1 MGCIIGALGILKSLL
16 LRVYF
21 ISKFRTEEKYLPEEN
36 QSVDK
41 TCNSHGEDLLRK
53 IAEHPCYDKTAQH
66 KYGRIHL
73 AVAPKCNIQ
82 CNFCVREFDCVNE
95 SRPGV
100 TSKVLSPQEAL
111 EKTRQIVAD
120 YPFIKVVG
128 IAGPGDP
135 LANDATFE
143 TFELIKK
150 EFPGLT
156 LCMSTNGLLLPEK
169 LQDLVRVGVSTL
181 TVTVNAIDP
190 EIQAKIV
197 DHIVYHGKVYRGVEA
212 AEIQVKN
219 QLEGIKAAV
228 DAGMVVKVNTVLVPG
243 INDRHVIEIAKKIS
257 ELGVYIMNVMPLI
270 NQGAFANIEPPT
282 AEERKAVQEAC
293 EPYVM
298 QMRHCRQCRADAYG
312 LLAQDMS
319 QMSEERRKIIKIQTK
334 EDMEKPREILK
345 NNGK

>member
-1 MGCIIGALGILKSLL
+1 MENYDNSPASG
-16 LRVYF
+16 
-21 ISKFRTEEKYLPEEN
+21 EE
-36 QSVDK
+36 
-41 TCNSHGEDLLRK
+41 LLRK
-53 IAEHPCYDKTAQH
+53 IAEHPCYDKKAQH
-66 KYGRIHL
+66 RYGRIHL

-100 TSKVLSPQEAL
+100 TSKVLTPEEAL

-135 LANDATFE
+135 LANDETFE
-143 TFELIKK
+143 TFELIKN
-150 EFPGLT
+150 EFPELT

-169 LQDLVRVGVSTL
+169 LQDILRVGVSTL

-197 DHIVYHGKVYRGVEA
+197 DHIVYHGKVYRGIEA
-212 AEIQVKN
+212 AEIHVKN

-228 DAGMVVKVNTVLVPG
+228 DAGLVVKVNTVLVPG
-243 INDRHVIEIAKKIS
+243 INDRHVIEIARKLN

-270 NQGAFANIEPPT
+270 SQGAFANIEPPT

-312 LLAQDMS
+312 LLSQDMS
-319 QMSEERRKIIKIQTK
+319 QMSEERRKLIKIQTK
-334 EDMEKPREILK
+334 EGMEKAKEILK
-345 NNGK
+345 KNGKEKA

>member
-1 MGCIIGALGILKSLL
+1 M
-16 LRVYF
+16 
-21 ISKFRTEEKYLPEEN
+21 PEEEN
-36 QSVDK
+36 PINETD
-41 TCNSHGEDLLRK
+41 NGPGFEEELLRK
-53 IAEHPCYDKTAQH
+53 IAEHPCYDKKAQH

-100 TSKVLSPQEAL
+100 TSKVLTPQEAL
-111 EKTRQIVAD
+111 EKTRQILAD

-135 LANDATFE
+135 LANDETFE

-150 EFPGLT
+150 EFPELT

-169 LQDLVRVGVSTL
+169 LQDILRVGVSTL

-228 DAGMVVKVNTVLVPG
+228 DAGVVVKVNTVLIPG
-243 INDRHVIEIAKKIS
+243 INDKHVVEIARKIN
-257 ELGVYIMNVMPLI
+257 ELGVYIMNIMPLI
-270 NQGAFANIEPPT
+270 NQGAFADIEPPT
-282 AEERKAVQEAC
+282 AEERKAIQEAC

-312 LLAQDMS
+312 LLSQDMS
-319 QMSEERRKIIKIQTK
+319 QISEKRRKLIKIHTK
-334 EDMEKPREILK
+334 EDMERAKEILEK
-345 NNGK
+345 NGKEEV

>member
-1 MGCIIGALGILKSLL
+1 
-16 LRVYF
+16 
-21 ISKFRTEEKYLPEEN
+21 LPEEDN
-36 QSVDK
+36 PINEIDNGPK
-41 TCNSHGEDLLRK
+41 FEEELLRK
-53 IAEHPCYDKTAQH
+53 IAEHPCYDKKAQH
-66 KYGRIHL
+66 KFGRVHL

-100 TSKVLSPQEAL
+100 TSKVLTPQEAL
-111 EKTRQIVAD
+111 EKTKQILAE

-143 TFELIKK
+143 TFELIKN
-150 EFPGLT
+150 EFPEIT

-169 LQDLVRVGVSTL
+169 LQDLLRLGVSTL

-197 DHIVYHGKVYRGVEA
+197 NHIVYHGKVYRGVEA
-212 AEIQVKN
+212 AEIQIKN

-228 DAGMVVKVNTVLVPG
+228 DAGVVVKVNTVLIPG
-243 INDRHVIEIAKKIS
+243 INDKHVVEIARKLH

-270 NQGAFANIEPPT
+270 NQGAFADIEPPT

-312 LLAQDMS
+312 LLSQDMS
-319 QMSEERRKIIKIQTK
+319 QMSEERRKLIKIQTK
-334 EDMEKPREILK
+334 EDLEKAREILK
-345 NNGK
+345 TDGKEEACEE

>member
-1 MGCIIGALGILKSLL
+1 MP
-16 LRVYF
+16 
-21 ISKFRTEEKYLPEEN
+21 EKN
-36 QSVDK
+36 QSVENPDN
-41 TCNSHGEDLLRK
+41 TPEYGEELLRK
-53 IAEHPCYDKTAQH
+53 IAEHPCYDKKAQH

-150 EFPGLT
+150 EFPELT

-169 LQDLVRVGVSTL
+169 LQDILRVGVSTL
-181 TVTVNAIDP
+181 TVTVNAVDP

-212 AEIQVKN
+212 AEIQIKN
-219 QLEGIKAAV
+219 QLDGIKAAI
-228 DAGMVVKVNTVLVPG
+228 DAGLVLKVNTVLVPG
-243 INDRHVIEIAKKIS
+243 INDRHVIEIARKLN

-270 NQGAFANIEPPT
+270 NQGAFADIEPPT

-319 QMSEERRKIIKIQTK
+319 QMSEERRKIIKIPTK
-334 EDMEKPREILK
+334 EEMEKAREILK
-345 NNGK
+345 KNGKEEA

>member
-1 MGCIIGALGILKSLL
+1 
-16 LRVYF
+16 
-21 ISKFRTEEKYLPEEN
+21 LPEE
-36 QSVDK
+36 DK
-41 TCNSHGEDLLRK
+41 PMTDKDNCSNFDNELMRK
-53 IAEHPCYDKTAQH
+53 IAEHPCYDKKAQH

-100 TSKVLSPQEAL
+100 TSKVLTPQEAL
-111 EKTRQIVAD
+111 EKTRQILAD
-120 YPFIKVVG
+120 YPFIKVVAV
-128 IAGPGDP
+128 AGPGDP
-135 LANDATFE
+135 LANDETFE
-143 TFELIKK
+143 TFELINK
-150 EFPGLT
+150 EFPEIT

-169 LQDLVRVGVSTL
+169 LQDMLRVGVSTL

-197 DHIVYHGKVYRGVEA
+197 NHVKYHGKVYRGVEA
-212 AEIQVKN
+212 AEIQIKN

-228 DAGMVVKVNTVLVPG
+228 DAGIVVKVNTVLIPG
-243 INDRHVIEIAKKIS
+243 LNDKHVVEIAKKLN

-270 NQGAFANIEPPT
+270 NQGAFADLNPPT

-298 QMRHCRQCRADAYG
+298 QMRHCRQCRSDAYG
-312 LLAQDMS
+312 LLSQDMS
-319 QMSEERRKIIKIQTK
+319 QMSQERRELIKIQTK
-334 EDMEKPREILK
+334 EDMEKAKEILAEDAK
-345 NNGK
+345 

>member
-1 MGCIIGALGILKSLL
+1 
-16 LRVYF
+16 
-21 ISKFRTEEKYLPEEN
+21 LPEEN
-36 QSVDK
+36 ECLDK
-41 TCNSHGEDLLRK
+41 KDSCPAFNDELLRK
-53 IAEHPCYDKTAQH
+53 IAEHPCYEQKAQH
-66 KYGRIHL
+66 RYGRIHL

-100 TSKVLSPQEAL
+100 TSKVLTPEEAL
-111 EKTRQIVAD
+111 EKTREVLAE

-143 TFELIKK
+143 TFELINK
-150 EFPGLT
+150 EFPQLT
-156 LCMSTNGLLLPEK
+156 LCMSTNGLMPPEK
-169 LQDLVRVGVSTL
+169 LQDILRVGVSTL

-197 DHIVYHGKVYRGVEA
+197 NHIAYHGKVYRGVEA
-212 AEIQVKN
+212 AEIQIKN
-219 QLEGIKAAV
+219 QLAGIKAAV
-228 DAGMVVKVNTVLVPG
+228 DAGVVVKVNTVLVPG
-243 INDRHVIEIAKKIS
+243 INDKHVVEIARKMN

-270 NQGAFANIEPPT
+270 NQGAFADIEPPT

-293 EPYVM
+293 EPYVL

-312 LLAQDMS
+312 LLSQDMS
-319 QMSEERRKIIKIQTK
+319 QMSEERRKLIKIRSK
-334 EDMEKPREILK
+334 EDLEKAKPILEK
-345 NNGK
+345 NGKEQA

>member
-1 MGCIIGALGILKSLL
+1 M
-16 LRVYF
+16 
-21 ISKFRTEEKYLPEEN
+21 PEEN
-36 QSVDK
+36 QSVD
-41 TCNSHGEDLLRK
+41 TINNIPESGEELLRK
-53 IAEHPCYDKTAQH
+53 IAEHPCYDKKAQH

-100 TSKVLSPQEAL
+100 TSKVLTPDEAL

-143 TFELIKK
+143 TFELIKN
-150 EFPGLT
+150 EFPELT

-169 LQDLVRVGVSTL
+169 LQDLIRVGVSTL

-197 DHIVYHGKVYRGVEA
+197 DHIAYHGKVYRGLEGA
-212 AEIQVKN
+212 KIQVKN

-228 DAGMVVKVNTVLVPG
+228 DAGLVVKVNTVLIPG
-243 INDRHVIEIAKKIS
+243 INDKHVIEIARKLN

-270 NQGAFANIEPPT
+270 NQGAFADIEPPT

-319 QMSEERRKIIKIQTK
+319 QMSEERRKLIKIQSKGDIEKAK
-334 EDMEKPREILK
+334 EVLK
-345 NNGK
+345 TNGKKEF

>member
-1 MGCIIGALGILKSLL
+1 
-16 LRVYF
+16 
-21 ISKFRTEEKYLPEEN
+21 LPEEDN
-36 QSVDK
+36 PINEIDNGPK
-41 TCNSHGEDLLRK
+41 FEEELLRK
-53 IAEHPCYDKTAQH
+53 IAEHPCYDKKAQH
-66 KYGRIHL
+66 KFGRVHL

-100 TSKVLSPQEAL
+100 TSKVLTPQEAL
-111 EKTRQIVAD
+111 EKTKQILAE

-143 TFELIKK
+143 TFELIKN
-150 EFPGLT
+150 EFPEIT

-169 LQDLVRVGVSTL
+169 LRDLLRLGVSTL

-197 DHIVYHGKVYRGVEA
+197 NHIVYHGKVYRGVEA
-212 AEIQVKN
+212 AEIQIKN
-219 QLEGIKAAV
+219 QLDGIKAAV
-228 DAGMVVKVNTVLVPG
+228 DAGVVVKVNTVLIPG
-243 INDRHVIEIAKKIS
+243 INDKHVVEIARKLH

-270 NQGAFANIEPPT
+270 NQGAFADIESPT

-312 LLAQDMS
+312 LLSQDMS
-319 QMSEERRKIIKIQTK
+319 QMSEERRKLIKIQTK
-334 EDMEKPREILK
+334 EDLEKAREILK
-345 NNGK
+345 KDGKEEACEE

>member
-1 MGCIIGALGILKSLL
+1 M
-16 LRVYF
+16 
-21 ISKFRTEEKYLPEEN
+21 PEEDN
-36 QSVDK
+36 PIDETYNGPK
-41 TCNSHGEDLLRK
+41 FDEELLRK
-53 IAEHPCYDKTAQH
+53 IAGHPCYDKKAQH

-111 EKTRQIVAD
+111 EKTREILAD

-135 LANDATFE
+135 LANDGTFE

-150 EFPGLT
+150 EFPDLT

-169 LQDLVRVGVSTL
+169 LQDMLKAGVSTL
-181 TVTVNAIDP
+181 TVTLNAIDP

-197 DHIVYHGKVYRGVEA
+197 NHIVYHGKVYRGVEA
-212 AEIQVKN
+212 AEIQIKN
-219 QLEGIKAAV
+219 QLDGIKAAV
-228 DAGMVVKVNTVLVPG
+228 DAGVVVKVNTVLIPG
-243 INDRHVIEIAKKIS
+243 INDKHVVEIARKIN
-257 ELGVYIMNVMPLI
+257 ELGVYIMNIMPLI
-270 NQGAFANIEPPT
+270 NQGAFADIEPPT
-282 AEERKAVQEAC
+282 AEERKTVQETC

-319 QMSEERRKIIKIQTK
+319 QMSEERRKLIKINTK
-334 EDMEKPREILK
+334 EDMERAKELLDK
-345 NNGK
+345 DGKEESCTE